1 MKSLVAEAVSDPTQ
15 IEADVKRQMKERVAA
30 HEARNASRKVDPVTH
45 TTFFATHTTFD
56 LRKF

>member
-45 TTFFATHTTFD
+45 TTFLRHTQHSI
-56 LRKF
+56 